1 MRNAFQAT
9 FPDHNPP
16 APSTILENVRKYQ
29 NAGTS
34 LNLNKGNSG
43 RRRTIRT
50 AENIDA
56 VRDLL
61 QQDPHA
67 RARRNP
73 IQISRS
79 SFNRITKHDIKWHP
93 YRIHV
98 RHKLL
103 PGDFARRL
111 RFSVWFNERCRRENF
126 LANLLIGDEAPL
138 ICDEWRSQ
146 HTECTTVCAKK
157 TPAYIQF

>member
-1 MRNAFQAT
+1 MKPSFINILKHYQA
-9 FPDHNPP
+9 N
-16 APSTILENVRKYQ
+16 NKV
-29 NAGTS
+29 NMS

-56 VRDLL
+56 VRELL

-67 RARRNP
+67 SALRNP
-73 IQISRS
+73 IQTSCS

-98 RHKLL
+98 RHELL

-111 RFSVWFNERCRRENF
+111 RFSLWLNERCRRENF
-126 LANLLIGDEAPL
+126 LANLLIGDEASFVMNGEVNTQNDSMCQKNSRLP
-138 ICDEWRSQ
+138 WREILDTHAQ
-146 HTECTTVCAKK
+146 
-157 TPAYIQF
+157 